1 MRGALFAALLT
12 ICPCL
17 AWAGD
22 LTVSEPV
29 VPLAPPG
36 RMAHSAYMTLT
47 NAGAMPRT
55 LVGVAAYGYAMA
67 HIHRSDDSDGVA
79 TMSAVD
85 AIEIAPGQSV
95 DFAPGGL
102 HVMLMHPAAP
112 QAEGDTVTLTLQF
125 ANGEALPV
133 TAVVQRMKHGS

>member
-1 MRGALFAALLT
+1 MRGTLFAALLAV
-12 ICPCL
+12 CPGL

-22 LTVSEPV
+22 LTVSDPV

-36 RMAHSAYMTLT
+36 LMAHSAYMTLT
-47 NAGAMPRT
+47 NAGDVPRT
-55 LVGVAAYGYAMA
+55 LVGVAADGYAMA
-67 HIHRSDDSDGVA
+67 HIHRSDDSGGVA

-85 AIEIAPGQSV
+85 AIAIAPGQSV
-95 DFAPGGL
+95 TFAPGGL

-133 TAVVQRMKHGS
+133 TATVRRLKHGS